1 MSIENFFEKT
11 FNDTF
16 SGKNFRLRLLVNSII
31 SIGVAVVLIA
41 FFILL
46 FRAKES
52 KENALENSKSS
63 LHSIT
68 YIMAEHVRQSIL
80 NADIILRS
88 EISHNYS
95 SFTLSNLK
103 NLQTSFNNWLK
114 ETPSIS
120 GIVFIDEAGKVR
132 VASKKD
138 RSTRES
144 F

>member
-1 MSIENFFEKT
+1 VSIENFFEKT

-88 EISHNYS
+88 EIS
-95 SFTLSNLK
+95 
-103 NLQTSFNNWLK
+103 NN
-114 ETPSIS
+114 
-120 GIVFIDEAGKVR
+120 
-132 VASKKD
+132 
-138 RSTRES
+138 
-144 F
+144 